1 MQRGA
6 GEDGQPDHDDGRC
19 DGTERCVVQQGAGD
33 DVSQRHRLHD
43 HGDRAQH
50 GQDQR
55 GSRDPPQRG
64 HLGGQLRVDQA
75 GPAPPGE
82 WVQMLNVVS
91 FTETARPMSPSEM
104 ARRAVPAS
112 SQVAAVRTPSGRSA
126 TMAVR
131 SGSSPASPP

>member
-1 MQRGA
+1 M
-6 GEDGQPDHDDGRC
+6 
-19 DGTERCVVQQGAGD
+19 VQQRTVD
-33 DVSQRHRLHD
+33 DVSQRHRLDD

-55 GSRDPPQRG
+55 GHRDPPQPG
-64 HLGGQLRVDQA
+64 HPGGQLRVDQA

-82 WVQMLNVVS
+82 WLQRLNVVS

-104 ARRAVPAS
+104 ARRAVSAS

-131 SGSSPASPP
+131 TGSSPASPP